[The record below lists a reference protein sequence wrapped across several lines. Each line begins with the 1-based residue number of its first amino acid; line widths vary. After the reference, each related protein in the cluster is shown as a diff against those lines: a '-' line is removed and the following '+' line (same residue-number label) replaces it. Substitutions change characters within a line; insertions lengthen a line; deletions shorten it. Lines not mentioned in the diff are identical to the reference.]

1 MHIVFNP
8 KTSPLGNL
16 SHGNN
21 EITCDQKYLVQNC
34 FLGQKEKRKEKTRKL
49 KQRKIMD
56 HPHYGILYTCLY
68 MSVTLQLTRKIF
80 HEGFSNKK

>member
-34 FLGQKEKRKEKTRKL
+34 FLGQKEKRKK
-49 KQRKIMD
+49 
-56 HPHYGILYTCLY
+56 
-68 MSVTLQLTRKIF
+68 
-80 HEGFSNKK
+80 NKKTETKKNYGPSTLWNIIYLPLHECNFTVDQENFP